1 MGGLGTANMTAQD
14 YTSPSSQGRYRK
26 LFKVGRGGMGDVHLA
41 LSTGHGSFRKLV
53 VLKCR
58 RQSPD
63 EENDRRGMFLEEGR
77 LAALLNH
84 PNIVQTYEVG
94 ELDGTDYIAMEFLEG
109 QPVSQ
114 LSSQSGGLAPRLVA
128 YIAEQ
133 VLRGLHYAQELRDL
147 DGSPLNIIHRDL
159 SPENIFVTY
168 DGAVKVLDF
177 GIAKSDARS
186 REVTEAGVLKGKLS
200 YMAPEQVET
209 FTADRRTDIF
219 VLGMV
224 MWELITGKRLNSHRS
239 AVDQFRWLT
248 EGKVP
253 SLLNSDNV
261 DPELDAI
268 VQTACQRKPQSR
280 YATAQEMRH
289 ALEGYL
295 ARNGGGGAAEHLSR
309 VMLSHFG
316 RVRDSM
322 RLRVRQRIQEL
333 ESEPE
338 WTTVG
343 ESPEQSPDR
352 PSVITYVV
360 QNSDLFSGDDNY
372 RNETTG
378 RITAPRRSSWPRWV
392 AAGGVAAACVAWF
405 QYARTVGNESI
416 TFQMLP
422 ESDGK
427 SIPAA
432 GAAVERPATTELG
445 DVVPANDRV
454 VNVTPAAAVTTAVA
468 VTSSVA
474 VTAPAAMPSVV
485 TTSTRVVEAAPRL
498 ESSVN
503 PMPAMS
509 APSRELAVPVV
520 VGSVPPRT
528 ASETTP
534 SSSVGAGPLL
544 QAPGRRLTEAAA
556 ASHRPSQ
563 EPRATDQRRFQT
575 AEASRPIEDGR
586 VDPVTPRVDGLQS
599 TRVPRVN

>member
-1 MGGLGTANMTAQD
+1 MTAQD
-14 YTSPSSQGRYRK
+14 YTSPNSVRQYRK

-41 LSTGHGSFRKLV
+41 LSTGQGAFRKLV

-58 RQSPD
+58 RQPVD

-94 ELDGTDYIAMEFLEG
+94 QLEGTDYIAMEFLEG
-109 QPVSQ
+109 QPVSH
-114 LSSQSGGLAPRLVA
+114 LSAQVGGLAPRLVA

-147 DGSPLNIIHRDL
+147 DGTPLNIIHRDL

-253 SLLNSDNV
+253 SLITTMNV

-280 YATAQEMRH
+280 YATAHEMRH
-289 ALEGYL
+289 ALEAFL

-309 VMLSHFG
+309 VMISHFG

-322 RLRVRQRIQEL
+322 RVQVRQRIQEL
-333 ESEPE
+333 EQQ
-338 WTTVG
+338 T
-343 ESPEQSPDR
+343 ESDTSSPIDDSPDR
-352 PSVITYVV
+352 PSAITYVV
-360 QNSDLFSGDDNY
+360 QNSDLFSGDDEY
-372 RNETTG
+372 RNATTG
-378 RITAPRRSSWPRWV
+378 RVAVAPRRAWAGWV
-392 AAGGVAAACVAWF
+392 AASCLGISCFVWF
-405 QYARTVGNESI
+405 HYARTLGAESI
-416 TFQMLP
+416 VFRMLP
-422 ESDGK
+422 QTAP
-427 SIPAA
+427 IPASERPSA
-432 GAAVERPATTELG
+432 GAHSALGDAPFGVGPEDMPTVAQGMAGSDNNRPLVVIEPETAKSTRGIGDSESTISVPATSGSADDPT
-445 DVVPANDRV
+445 ANRGRPLVNSNTTGAGAPSARV
-454 VNVTPAAAVTTAVA
+454 GPVFTSRVGQQASNATRANRGTPTRSGVDAA
-468 VTSSVA
+468 
-474 VTAPAAMPSVV
+474 
-485 TTSTRVVEAAPRL
+485 TTSPPRQLHALQPQAPKL
-498 ESSVN
+498 QGAQ
-503 PMPAMS
+503 PPAPQVDSML
-509 APSRELAVPVV
+509 PSRVPM
-520 VGSVPPRT
+520 
-528 ASETTP
+528 
-534 SSSVGAGPLL
+534 
-544 QAPGRRLTEAAA
+544 
-556 ASHRPSQ
+556 
-563 EPRATDQRRFQT
+563 
-575 AEASRPIEDGR
+575 
-586 VDPVTPRVDGLQS
+586 
-599 TRVPRVN
+599 VN